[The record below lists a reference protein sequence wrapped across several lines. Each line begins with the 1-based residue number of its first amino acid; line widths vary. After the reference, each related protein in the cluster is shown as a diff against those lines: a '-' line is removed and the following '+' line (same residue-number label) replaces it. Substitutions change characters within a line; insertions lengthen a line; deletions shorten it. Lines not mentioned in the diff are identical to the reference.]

1 MKTGFNAESAG
12 NILEQIIFGGIS
24 MLTRRLAMAMLIM
37 SIIPSFAGS
46 PEASAQNGEV
56 RREARQREGGEGR
69 GGGGGQR
76 QAEEEDIE
84 APVDLTKF
92 PGVGSID
99 AWKTSVPE
107 FRAGM
112 EQMKLRKWDDAIAHF
127 RASITLYEYQP
138 KAFLEIGKAIE
149 AKDGL
154 VTDAEKAYRQCV
166 KLNNQS
172 WAGWKGLANNLF
184 VQKRYDEAREAVSNA
199 LNLNPP
205 PKARQHMDKLVQM
218 IDSGQRDAN
227 TTGQNT
233 GQ

>member
-1 MKTGFNAESAG
+1 
-12 NILEQIIFGGIS
+12 
-24 MLTRRLAMAMLIM
+24 MLIRRLAIALLAL
-37 SIIPSFAGS
+37 SFVQTITIS
-46 PEASAQNGEV
+46 PEAYAQE
-56 RREARQREGGEGR
+56 REARRNREGGEQR
-69 GGGGGQR
+69 REGGGQAEGQR
-76 QAEEEDIE
+76 RAEEEDIE
-84 APVDLTKF
+84 APVDLSKF

-107 FRAGM
+107 FRSGM
-112 EQMKLRKWDDAIAHF
+112 EQMKERRWDDAIAHF
-127 RASITLYEYQP
+127 RASIALYEYQP

-149 AKDGL
+149 AKGGL
-154 VTDAEKAYRQCV
+154 VTDAEKAFRQCV

-205 PKARQHMDKLVQM
+205 PKARQQMDKMVQM
-218 IDSGQRDAN
+218 IDGGQKDSN

-233 GQ
+233 AQ